1 MGLWGWLLGGACAV
15 AVAGLGRHLVLL
27 LGRPYRPERSSPAGS
42 PAGGVLYAFTWG
54 MLPWAK
60 ESTRRHLLAYL
71 RGVVF
76 HLGIAAAFLAL
87 LASPWRT
94 QAVGPLRWALVTL
107 SAAGGVAGLGGLVA
121 RVGERR
127 LRRLSTPDD
136 FFAVTLVSLF
146 SLAAGAA
153 WLEPAL
159 RPLFFGLAAATLV
172 YIPFGKIRHCF
183 YFFFARYFFG
193 AGFGRRG
200 VLRWGNAHE

>member
-1 MGLWGWLLGGACAV
+1 MGPWGWLLGGASAV

-60 ESTRRHLLAYL
+60 ESTRRHLPAYL

-76 HLGIAAAFLAL
+76 HLGIGAALLAL
-87 LASPWRT
+87 LASPWRA
-94 QAVGPLRWALVTL
+94 QAVAPLRWAVVTL
-107 SAAGGVAGLGGLVA
+107 CVAGGVAGLGGLVA
-121 RVGERR
+121 RVTDAR

-136 FFAVTLVSLF
+136 FFAVALVSLF
-146 SLAAGAA
+146 TLAAAA
-153 WLEPAL
+153 AAVAPPLV
-159 RPLFFGLAAATLV
+159 PLFYGLAAVTLA
-172 YIPFGKIRHCF
+172 YIPLGKVRHCF

-193 AGFGRRG
+193 AGFGRRA
-200 VLRWGNAHE
+200 VLRWGKADE